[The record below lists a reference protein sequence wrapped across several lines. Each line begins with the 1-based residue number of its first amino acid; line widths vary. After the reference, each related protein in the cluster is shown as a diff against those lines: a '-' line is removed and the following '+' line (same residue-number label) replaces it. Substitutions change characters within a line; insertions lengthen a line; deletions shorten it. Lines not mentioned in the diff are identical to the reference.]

1 MEENWVMMTT
11 IWQTEPV
18 WVNHLGIRPTSLSQT
33 LTEVAWSEKYT
44 ILVESFSNSKIIS
57 LLVVILNQTQFLPSQ
72 DSWSGRCPVHLSN
85 DNICVCSNCIDYSSG
100 QRSVTGYKVHG
111 IARVRHDL
119 VTKPPPPLQFRP
131 DLSGGFVLVR
141 KVGPP
146 QGAQNFTAE
155 MPVQLLSPVPRAF
168 P

>member
-1 MEENWVMMTT
+1 M
-11 IWQTEPV
+11 
-18 WVNHLGIRPTSLSQT
+18 NHLGIRPTSLSQT

-72 DSWSGRCPVHLSN
+72 DSCSGRCPVHLSN

-100 QRSVTGYKVHG
+100 QRSLTGYKVHG
-111 IARVRHDL
+111 IARVRYDV

>member
-1 MEENWVMMTT
+1 MMTT

-72 DSWSGRCPVHLSN
+72 DSCSGRCPVHLSN

-100 QRSVTGYKVHG
+100 QRSLTGYKVHG
-111 IARVRHDL
+111 IARVRYDL